1 MRALRL
7 PHLTGWRPIATTL
20 ILAGA
25 LAAVARFTLGL
36 GATTNLSDE
45 FPWGL
50 WIGFDFLGIG
60 LAASGFTIVAAVHL
74 FHAEEYEPIVRPAI
88 LTAFIGYLLVV
99 LVLIIDLG
107 RPDHFWHPLV
117 MWNPHSVMCEISW
130 CLMLYT
136 TVLSLEF
143 APIILEKFHIHSP
156 IKWIH
161 AVSLPFMIFGVLL
174 STLHQSSFGSLYLIV
189 PNRLHALW
197 YTPLLPVL
205 FFISCIASGLSMIVL
220 ESLIFS
226 RDGRPFLPTRLRANL
241 AKAIA
246 LALAVYFVVRIQDLL
261 SRGGFRD
268 MTSLTYYSVAFWAE
282 LLIGFV
288 IPFAMLLFEKIRV
301 SRSGLYAAS
310 LMVVLGFAFNRMN
323 TAITGLERYPSQTYF
338 PSIIEIF
345 IMLGITACGFC
356 AFSFIAER
364 LPIFRDEASGARH
377 HHEALSGVPEPL
389 LVSPDCEDPRP
400 SPADAIS
407 RAQLYGG

>member
-1 MRALRL
+1 MRILRL
-7 PHLTGWRPIATTL
+7 PHINGWRPIATIL
-20 ILAGA
+20 ILAGG
-25 LAAVARFTLGL
+25 LAAVARFYLGL
-36 GATTNLSDE
+36 GATTNLSDA

-74 FHAEEYEPIVRPAI
+74 FHAKEYEPIVRPAI

-143 APIILEKFHIHSP
+143 APIVLEKFNIHSP

-161 AVSLPFMIFGVLL
+161 AISLPFMIFGVLL

-197 YTPLLPVL
+197 YTPLLPAL
-205 FFISCIASGLSMIVL
+205 FFISCIASGLAMVVL
-220 ESLIFS
+220 ETLIFS
-226 RDGRPFLPTRLRANL
+226 RNGRPFLPTRLRANL
-241 AKAIA
+241 AKIIA
-246 LALAVYFVVRIQDLL
+246 LTLAVYFVVRIQDLL
-261 SRGGFRD
+261 SRGALHE
-268 MTSLTYYSVAFWAE
+268 MTTLTYYSVAFYAE

-288 IPFAMLLFEKIRV
+288 IPFAMLVFEKVRT
-301 SRSGLYAAS
+301 STTGLYAAS

-323 TAITGLERYPSQTYF
+323 TAITGLEQYPSQVYF
-338 PSIIEIF
+338 PSMIEIF
-345 IMLGITACGFC
+345 IMLGITAIGFC
-356 AFSFIAER
+356 AFSFIAEY
-364 LPIFRDEASGARH
+364 LPIFQIEEEGGVQLPQRDPSSAQ
-377 HHEALSGVPEPL
+377 EPMFA
-389 LVSPDCEDPRP
+389 PTACDDPRP
-400 SPADAIS
+400 S
-407 RAQLYGG
+407 

>member
-1 MRALRL
+1 MKL
-7 PHLTGWRPIATTL
+7 PGLPRITGWHPIAATL

-25 LAAVARFTLGL
+25 MAAFARFNYGL

-60 LAASGFTIVAAVHL
+60 LAASGFTIVAAVNL
-74 FHAEEYEPIVRPAI
+74 FHAKEYEPIVRPAI

-136 TVLSLEF
+136 TVLSLEL
-143 APIILEKFHIHSP
+143 APIVLEKLNIVWP

-161 AVSLPFMIFGVLL
+161 AISLPLMIFGVLL

-205 FFISCIASGLSMIVL
+205 FFISCIASGISMVIL
-220 ESLIFS
+220 ESLIFARGG
-226 RDGRPFLPTRLRANL
+226 RDLLPTPLRANL
-241 AKAIA
+241 AKIIA
-246 LALAVYFVVRIQDLL
+246 VTLAVYFVVRVQDLL
-261 SRGGFRD
+261 MRGALREL
-268 MTSLTYYSVAFWAE
+268 TALTYYSLAFYAE

-288 IPFAMLLFEKIRV
+288 IPFGLLLMKRV
-301 SRSGLYAAS
+301 RTSRRGLYVAT
-310 LMVVLGFAFNRMN
+310 LLVVAGFAFNRMN
-323 TAITGLERYPSQTYF
+323 TAITGLEHYPTQTYF
-338 PSIIEIF
+338 PSLIEVF
-345 IMLGITACGFC
+345 ITLGITAVGFS
-356 AFSFIAER
+356 AFSFLVKY
-364 LPIFRDEASGARH
+364 LPIFGPVAAGPRHRKEAVTG
-377 HHEALSGVPEPL
+377 
-389 LVSPDCEDPRP
+389 RP
-400 SPADAIS
+400 GPIFIS
-407 RAQLYGG
+407 REDGDLESR

>member
-1 MRALRL
+1 MRTLRL
-7 PHLTGWRPIATTL
+7 PRLNGWRPIATIL
-20 ILAGA
+20 ILAGV

-74 FHAEEYEPIVRPAI
+74 FHAKEYEPIVRPAI
-88 LTAFIGYLLVV
+88 LTAFIGYILVV

-197 YTPLLPVL
+197 YTPLLPIL
-205 FFISCIASGLSMIVL
+205 FFISCIAAGLSMIVL

-226 RDGRPFLPTRLRANL
+226 RNGRPFLPTRLRENL

-261 SRGGFRD
+261 SRGALGD

-288 IPFAMLLFEKIRV
+288 IPFAMLLFEKVR
-301 SRSGLYAAS
+301 RSQTALYSAS

-323 TAITGLERYPSQTYF
+323 TAITGLEQYPSQTYF

-345 IMLGITACGFC
+345 IMLGITATGFC
-356 AFSFIAER
+356 AFSFIAEY
-364 LPIFRDEASGARH
+364 LPIFKVEEPGSLPH
-377 HHEALSGVPEPL
+377 QHEALGDVQEPL
-389 LVSPDCEDPRP
+389 FVSPECEDPRP
-400 SPADAIS
+400 S
-407 RAQLYGG
+407 

>member
-1 MRALRL
+1 MSFPGLLRM
-7 PHLTGWRPIATTL
+7 TGWRPIATIL

-25 LAAVARFTLGL
+25 VAATARFAFGL
-36 GATTNLSDE
+36 GATTNLSDA

-60 LAASGFTIVAAVHL
+60 LAASGFTIVAAVNL
-74 FHAEEYEPIVRPAI
+74 FHAKEYEPIVRPAI

-143 APIILEKFHIHSP
+143 APIVLEKFNIHAP

-161 AVSLPFMIFGVLL
+161 AISLPLMIFGVLL

-205 FFISCIASGLSMIVL
+205 FFISCIASGISMVIL
-220 ESLIFS
+220 ESLILS
-226 RDGRPFLPTRLRANL
+226 RGGRDFLPTPLRANL
-241 AKAIA
+241 AKIIA
-246 LALAVYFVVRIQDLL
+246 VTLAVYVVVRLQDLL
-261 SRGGFRD
+261 ARGVQREL
-268 MTSLTYYSVAFWAE
+268 TTLTYYSLAFYAE

-288 IPFAMLLFEKIRV
+288 IPIGLLLVERIRT
-301 SRSGLYAAS
+301 SRRGMYAAS
-310 LMVVLGFAFNRMN
+310 LMVVVGFAFNRMN
-323 TAITGLERYPSQTYF
+323 TAITGLEQYPTQTYF
-338 PSIIEIF
+338 PSLIEVF
-345 IMLGITACGFC
+345 IMLGISAVGFS
-356 AFSFIAER
+356 AFSFIVKHF
-364 LPIFRDEASGARH
+364 PIFEGA
-377 HHEALSGVPEPL
+377 AAAPAPSKTAIAAQPMPAFLSRE
-389 LVSPDCEDPRP
+389 VSDLE
-400 SPADAIS
+400 SS
-407 RAQLYGG
+407 

>member
-1 MRALRL
+1 M
-7 PHLTGWRPIATTL
+7 TGWRPITTTL
-20 ILAGA
+20 ILLGA

-36 GATTNLSDE
+36 GATTNLTDE

-60 LAASGFTIVAAVHL
+60 LAASGFTIVAAVNL
-74 FHAEEYEPIVRPAI
+74 FHAKEYEPIVRPAI

-143 APIILEKFHIHSP
+143 APILLEKLNIHSP

-161 AVSLPFMIFGVLL
+161 AISLPLMIFGVLL

-205 FFISCIASGLSMIVL
+205 FFVSCIASGLSMVVL
-220 ESLIFS
+220 ETLIFS
-226 RDGRPFLPTRLRANL
+226 RGGRDVLPTPLRANL
-241 AKAIA
+241 AKIIA
-246 LALAVYFVVRIQDLL
+246 VALAVYFVVRFQDLL
-261 SRGGFRD
+261 SRGMLRE
-268 MTSLTYYSVAFWAE
+268 LTTLSYYSLAFYAE
-282 LLIGFV
+282 ILIGFV
-288 IPFAMLLFEKIRV
+288 IPFVLLLFERIRT
-301 SRSGLYAAS
+301 SRLGLYAATV
-310 LMVVLGFAFNRMN
+310 LVVAGFAFNRMN
-323 TAITGLERYPSQTYF
+323 TAITGLEQYPAQTYF
-338 PSIIEIF
+338 PSLIEIF
-345 IMLGITACGFC
+345 IMLGITAVGFS
-356 AFSFIAER
+356 AFSFIVKHLPVFEPVAASPR
-364 LPIFRDEASGARH
+364 LRTKAPVG
-377 HHEALSGVPEPL
+377 LPEP
-389 LVSPDCEDPRP
+389 VFIACEREDLKP
-400 SPADAIS
+400 S
-407 RAQLYGG
+407 

>member
-1 MRALRL
+1 MSIPGL
-7 PHLTGWRPIATTL
+7 PRMTGWRPITTTL
-20 ILAGA
+20 ILLGA

-36 GATTNLSDE
+36 GATTNLTDE

-60 LAASGFTIVAAVHL
+60 LAASGFTIVAAVNL
-74 FHAEEYEPIVRPAI
+74 FHAKEYEPIVRPAI

-143 APIILEKFHIHSP
+143 APILLEKLNIHSP

-161 AVSLPFMIFGVLL
+161 AISLPLMIFGVLL

-205 FFISCIASGLSMIVL
+205 FFVSCIASGLSMVVL
-220 ESLIFS
+220 ETLIFS
-226 RDGRPFLPTRLRANL
+226 RGGRDVLPTPLRANL
-241 AKAIA
+241 AKIIA
-246 LALAVYFVVRIQDLL
+246 VTLAVYFVVRFQDLL
-261 SRGGFRD
+261 SRGMLRE
-268 MTSLTYYSVAFWAE
+268 LTTLSYYSLAFYAE
-282 LLIGFV
+282 ILIGFV
-288 IPFAMLLFEKIRV
+288 IPFVLLLFERIRT
-301 SRSGLYAAS
+301 SRLGLYAATV
-310 LMVVLGFAFNRMN
+310 LVVAGFAFNRMN
-323 TAITGLERYPSQTYF
+323 TAITGLEQYPAQTYF
-338 PSIIEIF
+338 PSLIEIF
-345 IMLGITACGFC
+345 IMLGITAVGFS
-356 AFSFIAER
+356 AFSFIVKH
-364 LPIFRDEASGARH
+364 LPVFEPAAASPRVRTKAPAG
-377 HHEALSGVPEPL
+377 LPEP
-389 LVSPDCEDPRP
+389 VFIACEREDLKP
-400 SPADAIS
+400 S
-407 RAQLYGG
+407 

>member
-1 MRALRL
+1 MSFPGLLRM
-7 PHLTGWRPIATTL
+7 TGWRPIATIL

-25 LAAVARFTLGL
+25 VAATARFAFGL
-36 GATTNLSDE
+36 GATTNLSDA

-60 LAASGFTIVAAVHL
+60 LAASGFTIVAAVNL
-74 FHAEEYEPIVRPAI
+74 FHAKEYEPIVRPAI

-143 APIILEKFHIHSP
+143 APIVLEKFNIHAP

-161 AVSLPFMIFGVLL
+161 AISLPLMIFGVLL

-205 FFISCIASGLSMIVL
+205 FFISCIASGISMVIL
-220 ESLIFS
+220 ESLILS
-226 RDGRPFLPTRLRANL
+226 RGGRDFLPTPLRANL
-241 AKAIA
+241 AKIIAIT
-246 LALAVYFVVRIQDLL
+246 LAVYVVVRLQDLL
-261 SRGGFRD
+261 ARGAQREL
-268 MTSLTYYSVAFWAE
+268 TTLTYYSLAFYAE

-288 IPFAMLLFEKIRV
+288 IPIGLLLVERIRT
-301 SRSGLYAAS
+301 SRRGMYAAS
-310 LMVVLGFAFNRMN
+310 LMVVVGFAFNRMN
-323 TAITGLERYPSQTYF
+323 TAITGLEQYPTQTYF
-338 PSIIEIF
+338 PSLIEVF
-345 IMLGITACGFC
+345 IMLGISAIGFS
-356 AFSFIAER
+356 AFSFIVKHF
-364 LPIFRDEASGARH
+364 PIFEGAAAAPAPH
-377 HHEALSGVPEPL
+377 KTVLAAQ
-389 LVSPDCEDPRP
+389 PRP
-400 SPADAIS
+400 AFLS
-407 RAQLYGG
+407 REVSDLESS

>member
-288 IPFAMLLFEKIRV
+288 IPFAMLLFEKMRV

-364 LPIFRDEASGARH
+364 LPIFRDEASADRH

-389 LVSPDCEDPRP
+389 LVSPDCEDLRP
-400 SPADAIS
+400 SKANPIS

>member
-1 MRALRL
+1 M
-7 PHLTGWRPIATTL
+7 
-20 ILAGA
+20 
-25 LAAVARFTLGL
+25 AAFARFNYGL

-60 LAASGFTIVAAVHL
+60 LAASGFTIVAAVNL
-74 FHAEEYEPIVRPAI
+74 FHAKEYEPIVRPAI

-143 APIILEKFHIHSP
+143 APIVLEKLNIVSP

-161 AVSLPFMIFGVLL
+161 AISLPLMIFGVLL

-205 FFISCIASGLSMIVL
+205 FFISCIASGISMVIL
-220 ESLIFS
+220 ESLIFARGG
-226 RDGRPFLPTRLRANL
+226 RDLLPTPLRANL
-241 AKAIA
+241 AKIIA
-246 LALAVYFVVRIQDLL
+246 VALAVYVVVRVQDLL
-261 SRGGFRD
+261 TRGALREL
-268 MTSLTYYSVAFWAE
+268 TALTYYSLAFYAE

-288 IPFAMLLFEKIRV
+288 IPFAMLLMERV
-301 SRSGLYAAS
+301 RTSRRGLYAAT
-310 LMVVLGFAFNRMN
+310 LLVVVGFAFNRMN
-323 TAITGLERYPSQTYF
+323 TAITGLEHYPAQTYF
-338 PSIIEIF
+338 PSLIEVF
-345 IMLGITACGFC
+345 ITLGITAIGFS
-356 AFSFIAER
+356 AFSFIVKH
-364 LPIFRDEASGARH
+364 LPIFEPMVAGPRPRKEVVTGR
-377 HHEALSGVPEPL
+377 PEPIF
-389 LVSPDCEDPRP
+389 
-400 SPADAIS
+400 IS
-407 RAQLYGG
+407 REGGDLESR

>member
-1 MRALRL
+1 MRLPRL
-7 PHLTGWRPIATTL
+7 PHVTGWRPIATIL

-25 LAAVARFTLGL
+25 LAATARFTLGL
-36 GATTNLSDE
+36 GATTNLSDA

-74 FHAEEYEPIVRPAI
+74 FHAHEYEPIVRPAI

-143 APIILEKFHIHSP
+143 APIVLEKFNIHSP

-189 PNRLHALW
+189 PNRLHPLW
-197 YTPLLPVL
+197 YTPLLPGL
-205 FFISCIASGLSMIVL
+205 FFISCIASGLSMVTL
-220 ESLIFS
+220 ESLLFS
-226 RDGRPFLPTRLRANL
+226 RNGRPFLPTHLQAKL
-241 AKAIA
+241 AKIVA
-246 LALAVYFVVRIQDLL
+246 LALAVYLVVRIQDLL
-261 SRGGFRD
+261 SRGTLHE
-268 MTSLTYYSVAFWAE
+268 MITLSYYSVAFYAE
-282 LLIGFV
+282 LSIGFL
-288 IPFAMLLFEKIRV
+288 IPFAMLLFEKVRT
-301 SRSGLYAAS
+301 SQTGLYVAS
-310 LMVVLGFAFNRMN
+310 LLVVLGFAFNRMN
-323 TAITGLERYPSQTYF
+323 TAITGLEHYPSQTYF
-338 PSIIEIF
+338 PSLIEVF
-345 IMLGITACGFC
+345 IMLGITAIGFC
-356 AFSFIAER
+356 AFSYIAQY
-364 LPIFRDEASGARH
+364 LPVFKTAE
-377 HHEALSGVPEPL
+377 PEPAHPQEEAPSRVEEPL
-389 LVSPDCEDPRP
+389 FVASQWDDPRP
-400 SPADAIS
+400 S
-407 RAQLYGG
+407 

>member
-1 MRALRL
+1 MRALKLPRL
-7 PHLTGWRPIATTL
+7 VGWRPIATTL

-25 LAAVARFTLGL
+25 LAALARFTLGL

-74 FHAEEYEPIVRPAI
+74 FHADEYEPIVRPAI

-143 APIILEKFHIHSP
+143 APILLEKFHIHSP

-220 ESLIFS
+220 ETLIFS
-226 RDGRPFLPTRLRANL
+226 RNGRPFLSTRLRANL
-241 AKAIA
+241 AKVIA

-268 MTSLTYYSVAFWAE
+268 MTTLTYYSVAFWAE

-288 IPFAMLLFEKIRV
+288 IPFAMLLFEKVRI
-301 SRSGLYAAS
+301 SPTGLYSAS

-323 TAITGLERYPSQTYF
+323 TAITGLEHYPSQTYF

-356 AFSFIAER
+356 AFSFIAEH
-364 LPIFRDEASGARH
+364 LPIFRIEESGNSH
-377 HHEALSGVPEPL
+377 HQEALSGAQEPL
-389 LVSPDCEDPRP
+389 FVSPECEDLRP
-400 SPADAIS
+400 T
-407 RAQLYGG
+407 